1 MSFESSSTSVPR
13 LHMGT
18 RGSPL
23 ALAQSRLMAAALQAA
38 HPGLEVVEQ
47 VIRTTGDRLQGA
59 ALPEIGGKGVFT
71 LEIEQSLLS
80 GQIDFA
86 VHSLKDLPP
95 QLPEGLCL
103 AAVPH
108 RAAAGDVCIIHPAWQ
123 TWQQPRS
130 ELPLPQ
136 LPYGARIG
144 TSSLRRR
151 AQLLRWRPDLQ
162 IENIRGNIDTRLRK
176 LETQQLQA
184 IVLAQAGLERLGV
197 DIPVERLCPLNE
209 RDFVPA
215 PGQGALAIEARADDG
230 RVLELL
236 KAIDDPATRAE
247 INAERATM
255 RALNAGCSTPLGAR
269 AIVTENR
276 LAMWGIV
283 LAPDGSGHAFGWMGG
298 AVEDAETIGQN
309 LAQRLLA
316 QGAQELLVPEV
327 HL

>member
-1 MSFESSSTSVPR
+1 MAIESPSTSITR

-38 HPGLEVVEQ
+38 HPGLEVVEHI
-47 VIRTTGDRLQGA
+47 IRTTGDRLQGA

-71 LEIEQSLLS
+71 LEIEQSLLD

-95 QLPEGLCL
+95 QLPGGLCL
-103 AAVPH
+103 GAIPR
-108 RAAAGDVCIIHPAWQ
+108 RASAGDVCILHPDWQ
-123 TWQQPRS
+123 AWQQPRP
-130 ELPLPQ
+130 ELQLPL

-176 LETQQLQA
+176 LETQEFQA

-197 DIPVERLCPLNE
+197 AIASERQCPLDE

-215 PGQGALAIEARADDG
+215 PGQGALAIEARADDAA
-230 RVLELL
+230 VLQIL
-236 KAIDDPATRAE
+236 KALDDRETRAA
-247 INAERATM
+247 ISAERATM

-269 AIVTENR
+269 AIVTAGSVN
-276 LAMWGIV
+276 MWAIV
-283 LAPDGSGHAFGWMGG
+283 LAPDGSQHVVAEAAG
-298 AVEDAETIGQN
+298 AVGDVEVIGQA
-309 LAQRLLA
+309 LAQQLLA
-316 QGAQELLVPEV
+316 QGARELLAPDV